1 MLDKKIEKIHFD
13 DSETHVIGVHD
24 GEALAKCSAI
34 VCDPSYAPDRVKATG
49 KVIRAICILNKPI
62 ANTKDAQSVQII
74 IPQNQV
80 KRNDDIYV
88 CMVSATHNVCAKN
101 YYAAIVSTTV
111 ETNDPESEIKPGLD
125 LLGDSIV

>member
-49 KVIRAICILNKPI
+49 KVSDFVLYQCAFNSKYIFSAFLMTNCESLVIGLILDHRWK
-62 ANTKDAQSVQII
+62 
-74 IPQNQV
+74 
-80 KRNDDIYV
+80 
-88 CMVSATHNVCAKN
+88 
-101 YYAAIVSTTV
+101 
-111 ETNDPESEIKPGLD
+111 
-125 LLGDSIV
+125 GDSNGYIPDSLNQHVLRKPFFSC